1 MDDELIKETMNL
13 SQKNSKKEA
22 ILTALKEYINY
33 KKRMEVTNIFG
44 IVDYDSDYDYKEQRK
59 ISFPNSS
66 LGTHC
71 QEAPLRH

>member
-1 MDDELIKETMNL
+1 MNINLVIDDEIIKEAMNL

-44 IVDYDSDYDYKEQRK
+44 IVDYDSDYNYKEQRK
-59 ISFPNSS
+59 IS
-66 LGTHC
+66 
-71 QEAPLRH
+71 